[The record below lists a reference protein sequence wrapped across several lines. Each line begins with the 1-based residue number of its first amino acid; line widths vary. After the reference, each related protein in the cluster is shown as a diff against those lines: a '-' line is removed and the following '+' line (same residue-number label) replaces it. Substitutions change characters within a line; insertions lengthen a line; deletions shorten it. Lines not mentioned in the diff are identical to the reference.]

1 MLPVIIGVGI
11 AALIAKS
18 IFDND
23 SEEKRV
29 FISFSMKDEKYR
41 NHLVKQSKE
50 ERSPFSFVDMS
61 VKKPWAEEKWKT
73 ECRKR
78 IVSCDA
84 VIVLLSKNTW
94 HSSGTRWEIKCAKEA
109 WAAKGRAALLHFG
122 FRATQHCL
130 SASWPIW
137 AEAAGGMRPGLGR
150 WRWRRCIVGMAFC

>member
-1 MLPVIIGVGI
+1 MLPTIIRVGI
-11 AALIAKS
+11 VALIAKS
-18 IFDND
+18 IFDSD

-29 FISFSMKDEKYR
+29 FISFSIKDEKYR

-94 HSSGTRWEIKCAKEA
+94 HSSGTRWEIKCAKEEGIPIYGMHIHKNK
-109 WAAKGRAALLHFG
+109 KGAI
-122 FRATQHCL
+122 
-130 SASWPIW
+130 PK
-137 AEAAGGMRPGLGR
+137 GLKGSKIIT
-150 WRWRRCIVGMAFC
+150 WTWDNLENIIESV

>member
-11 AALIAKS
+11 VALIAKS

-23 SEEKRV
+23 TEEKRV

-94 HSSGTRWEIKCAKEA
+94 HSSGTRWEIKCAKEEGIPIYGMHIQKNK
-109 WAAKGRAALLHFG
+109 KGAIPKELKGSKIITWTWDNLENIIE
-122 FRATQHCL
+122 
-130 SASWPIW
+130 S
-137 AEAAGGMRPGLGR
+137 
-150 WRWRRCIVGMAFC
+150 V

>member
-1 MLPVIIGVGI
+1 MLPVILGVGI

-18 IFDND
+18 IFDNN
-23 SEEKRV
+23 SEEKRI

-41 NHLVKQSKE
+41 NYLVKQSKE

-94 HSSGTRWEIKCAKEA
+94 HSSGTRWEIKCAKEEGIPIYGMHIQKNK
-109 WAAKGRAALLHFG
+109 KGAIPKELKGSKIITWTWDNLE
-122 FRATQHCL
+122 
-130 SASWPIW
+130 SIIES
-137 AEAAGGMRPGLGR
+137 
-150 WRWRRCIVGMAFC
+150 V